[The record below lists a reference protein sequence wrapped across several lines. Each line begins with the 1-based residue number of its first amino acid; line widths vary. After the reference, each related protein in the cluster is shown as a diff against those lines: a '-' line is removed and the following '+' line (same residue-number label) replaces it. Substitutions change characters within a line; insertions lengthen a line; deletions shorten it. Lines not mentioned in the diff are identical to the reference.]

1 MNKTILELMDEP
13 SLAGREP
20 YGRLVRRLRIF
31 RRFVE
36 DLSSLSTCRRKK
48 VGCLVTTDDLSEV
61 LSIGYNGQP
70 VGISNDRCR
79 SEEGRCGCVHAEAN
93 AIVKLRS
100 MQSGL
105 VLLCTCSPCESCAG
119 LISNSKKVRYVL
131 YGEDYR
137 DLVGKTIMHS
147 AGILFLPMD
156 ELTERETYA

>member
-1 MNKTILELMDEP
+1 MNRSIVDLMKDP
-13 SLAGREP
+13 SLSEKEP
-20 YGRLVRRLRIF
+20 YGRVVRRLRIF

-36 DLSSLSTCRRKK
+36 DLSSLSTCKRRK
-48 VGCLVTTDDLSEV
+48 VGCLVAPDDLSEV

-70 VGISNDRCR
+70 VGIPNDRCR
-79 SEEGRCGCVHAEAN
+79 SEEGQCGCVHAEAN

-100 MQSGL
+100 TGTGL

-119 LISNSKKVRYVL
+119 LISNSRKIRYVL

-137 DLVGKTIMHS
+137 DPVGKTILRS
-147 AGILFLPMD
+147 AGILFLAMD